1 MPLYL
6 SARFGQVKHGSSGL
20 PVSGYDVRIFNDEGK
35 ELTANEV
42 GHLVAIGPTGT
53 RYWRREKEQ
62 AESVKGGWNYTGNLA
77 YIDADDFFLVC
88 KQKR

>member
-1 MPLYL
+1 M
-6 SARFGQVKHGSSGL
+6 
-20 PVSGYDVRIFNDEGK
+20 
-35 ELTANEV
+35 
-42 GHLVAIGPTGT
+42 AIGPTGT